1 MTAAAPQ
8 PAPPAPALSFTSVAR
23 THVGRVRSSN
33 QDRLLGRDGAALW
46 AVADGMGGHQGGEL
60 AAGMVIDALAWLDLT
75 GAGPARL
82 DAVRISVDRVN
93 SALIDAAAALPD
105 ADTIGST
112 LVVLIAHRD
121 HFACL
126 WAGDSRAYLLRDGAL
141 VQITRDHSLVQAL
154 VDSGALSAAEAH
166 GHPRANII
174 TRAVGID
181 PRIALDSRHA
191 AVVAGDLF
199 LLCSDGLT
207 SMLADAEIE
216 AILREHASEAAA
228 DILIARAL
236 EQGGRDNV
244 TLILVRAA

>member
-1 MTAAAPQ
+1 MSAAAPQ
-8 PAPPAPALSFTSVAR
+8 PASAPALSFTSVAR

-33 QDRLLGRDGAALW
+33 QDRFVGRDGAALW

-60 AAGMVIDALAWLDLT
+60 AAGMLVDALAWLDLA

-82 DAVRISVDRVN
+82 ETVCASVDTVN
-93 SALIDAAAALPD
+93 AALVAAAAALPD
-105 ADTIGST
+105 AGTIGST
-112 LVVLIAHRD
+112 LVVLIAHRH

-141 VQITRDHSLVQAL
+141 ARITHDHSLVQSL
-154 VDSGALSAAEAH
+154 VDNGALSPAEAR

-181 PRIALDSRHA
+181 PRIVLDSRHA

-207 SMLADAEIE
+207 AMVSDSEIE
-216 AILREHASEAAA
+216 AILRENEPEAAA
-228 DILIARAL
+228 DALISRAL
-236 EQGGRDNV
+236 EAGGKDNV
-244 TLILVRAA
+244 TLVLVSAV